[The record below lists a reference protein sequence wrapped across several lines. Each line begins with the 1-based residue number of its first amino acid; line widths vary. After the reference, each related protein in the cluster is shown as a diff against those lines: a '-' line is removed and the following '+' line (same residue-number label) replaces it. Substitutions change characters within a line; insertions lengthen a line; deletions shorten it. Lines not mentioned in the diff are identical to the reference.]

1 MLNSENILFFVCG
14 LGMLQGILLAAL
26 VNFHAK
32 SDRSVNKYLA
42 LYIVTISIVLAF
54 PFTVRIFHWH
64 NSFYLVNIPFL
75 TGPFLYL
82 YLRSFKEEVTF
93 RKSWPHF
100 LPFAVF
106 FAVAYFNMKYFAEKY
121 PDTAVVPA
129 EALQYPVTVF
139 ANYIKFAHSLIY
151 YFISYR
157 TLRSYQRSILHLF
170 SDTSRIDLH
179 WASLLVHGF
188 LVILGT
194 GILMFSLML
203 RFPEHF
209 NMILLSN
216 LAVATPYIYIIT
228 YKGVMQPT
236 IWQIQPGMNKETV
249 QEEMQEAE
257 VIELPK
263 TDVEKPKYQKT
274 GLPANKI
281 EEIITKV
288 ISEMELGKIYRAPEL
303 TLQQLADK
311 LEYPSYQVSQAIND
325 GLKKNFYDLVNG
337 YRVEEAKRLLMNP
350 KSRNYTILS
359 VGLDAG
365 FNSKTTFNTVF
376 KKFTGMT
383 PSDYREKQLAN
394 PVLA

>member
-1 MLNSENILFFVCG
+1 MLNSENILFFICG

-42 LYIVTISIVLAF
+42 LYIIAVSIVLAF
-54 PFTVRIFHWH
+54 PFTVRLFHWH

-82 YLRSFKEEVTF
+82 YLRSFKKEVTF
-93 RKSWPHF
+93 RKAWPHF
-100 LPFAVF
+100 LPFVVF

-121 PDTAVVPA
+121 PDTEVVPA
-129 EALQYPVTVF
+129 EALQFPITVF
-139 ANYIKFAHSLIY
+139 ANYAKFAHSLIY
-151 YFISYR
+151 YFFAYR
-157 TLRSYQRSILHLF
+157 TLKSYQRSIQHLF
-170 SDTSRIDLH
+170 SDISRIDLK

-188 LVILGT
+188 LVLVCA

-209 NMILLSN
+209 NMILLAN
-216 LAVATPYIYIIT
+216 LAIATPYIYIIT

-236 IWQIQPGMNKETV
+236 IWQVQPGVKKEMV
-249 QEEMQEAE
+249 QEEIEVAE
-257 VIELPK
+257 EIELQK
-263 TDVEKPKYQKT
+263 ADIEKPKYQKT
-274 GLPANKI
+274 GLPSEKV
-281 EEIITKV
+281 EEIVAKLV
-288 ISEMELGKIYRAPEL
+288 SEMETGNIYREPEL

-311 LEYPSYQVSQAIND
+311 LQYPSYQVSQAIND

-337 YRVEEAKRLLMNP
+337 YRVEEAKRLLLDP
-350 KSRNYTILS
+350 KSKNYTILS

-383 PSDYREKQLAN
+383 PSDYRQKQSAS